1 MKTTL
6 YSFYKSLLAALL
18 LFVSVAGWG
27 QTVIDNSATGSNGTI
42 PTGWTGQNNV
52 TGQDI
57 SQKGSGGYYLV
68 EKTNTATDY
77 LVSNT
82 YDLSAYTSVTIEVSI
97 ATYGASST
105 TNLEAQISTNGGST
119 WTTTATSAGSVKSST
134 FIDTTIGFSGISL
147 TANTKFRFYD
157 PVAGVPSV
165 RIKSIVIKA
174 SGSACTT
181 PTQSFDSASVTK
193 TMGDAPF
200 TNTFT
205 PNSSGTVTYSSSN
218 TGVATV
224 DSTTGQVTL
233 VGPGTANIT
242 ATTAANGTYCAATQS
257 YTLNVTIPACTGP
270 TTAASAFTSN
280 TPDPNTPGTVALGWT
295 SGNGTNR
302 VAFVKATAFTAATPA
317 NNNTYNPD
325 HIFTG
330 AGTAFDGGKT
340 VYNSNGSSVSV
351 TNLTPNTAYNAK
363 VFEYL
368 GAAGSECYNTTP
380 LSGSFTTVSNA
391 PGVLDASNLA
401 DVSFDANWT
410 APTGNGS
417 AAYTYTLEYSTSSTF
432 ASNVTAITN
441 IASGTTTRAISGLT
455 PATNYYY
462 RVKVVNAGGS
472 SAWSATKQTTTKPSA
487 PPAPGAPTQ
496 ACGST
501 TYPAYGSGAP
511 YNTYYWQTTAN
522 GNSTANPGTS
532 FFTVT
537 ASGTYYVRALSGAS
551 NWSAATP
558 VNAVVINNP
567 VITAQP
573 ANKTVANGNTATF
586 SVTATDAG
594 SYQWQENNSGGW
606 VDITDGGN
614 YSGATTATLS
624 VANANIGMDGYTY
637 RVVVGGTAPCNGT
650 VTSNAATLTVTV
662 VTGSAAYFRSADTGN
677 WTNIATWQSSP
688 DNVNWYPAT
697 AVPTSSATQID
708 IRSGHTVSVTTDSQ
722 NGKNIHVY
730 GTLSLEEVFAV
741 ADDGTAAYD
750 LTVENGGIL
759 SFPNTK
765 DYTPTFGA
773 GATALYRATSLTS
786 FVNTSVVGNVLTD
799 NGGSGT
805 KMYFESGA
813 RFTVSISGSN
823 SLKSSGVTYFPNA
836 DANTTPILQIAT
848 GMAQMSSADKN
859 PTVINGRLEVAS
871 GATFTSSNGGDRTF
885 RDGIINNGSFSGGT
899 SNIYITGT
907 NAQLGGTGTT
917 TVGTNNSLIID
928 TGAVATQVTHMAI
941 TDGTVTVKGTLSNS
955 AHAYK
960 INANV
965 NIAAGG
971 KFVTYSEG
979 GFFGGPNSAIQ
990 EKTPELNTGST
1001 VEYSRAGDQTIT
1013 NAPVTTPS
1021 GANYQNLVVSGSGK
1035 KTTAPGSITVNEMTK
1050 VTSADAELIVPT
1062 PLDNTKIPNVFYA
1075 LGGINNQNGGKFIL
1089 ANDALLIQHTANRDN
1104 ADNANASI
1112 QVRRLFTWSDS
1123 DRKEYNYLSSPVK
1136 GQNMKEIFGGDAT
1149 NVPSVLKLNEATNLF
1164 VNASVADYAQ
1174 QGKGFAVKE
1183 AVKGYNN
1190 ETAQFVGKPNNGT
1203 FTTPITKT
1211 VASRGWNLIG
1221 NPYPSNLDLQQFYED
1236 NVKDNQHKI
1245 LPEFRYWD
1253 NRMNNT
1259 YTQYGGAYQGYSYAI
1274 YNANSREGNPAPG
1287 GDPGDPSSEPIS
1299 DTADPDLYRYAKVGQ
1314 GFVVRAAAMGSA
1326 NLEYKNTQRTLTQPD
1341 RGFFGRNE
1349 IQKDRYRLQL
1359 ITPDS
1364 LTMTQTILYIPNGLN
1379 SVGLE
1384 DSKHPSTNASDAFY
1398 SMEETSKLL
1407 INAKAP
1413 FQITD
1418 KVLLGN
1424 NHFIAGVYKI
1434 RAVNR
1439 LGIFANGQAIY
1450 LKDKKLN
1457 VMADLTQGD
1466 YTFTSE
1472 AGLFSDRFEIVYQP
1486 ETVLATEGTTKV
1498 SLEVYRDAGDFVIRS
1513 SEKAIELMEL
1523 YDASGRLVLSQKG
1536 NGKELRFAAAT
1547 LAEGIYVVK
1556 TRLKDGQELTKKI
1569 RNK

>member
-1 MKTTL
+1 M
-6 YSFYKSLLAALL
+6 LAALL

-27 QTVIDNSATGSNGTI
+27 QTTVLTEDFA
-42 PTGWTGQNNV
+42 
-52 TGQDI
+52 
-57 SQKGSGGYYLV
+57 
-68 EKTNTATDY
+68 
-77 LVSNT
+77 
-82 YDLSAYTSVTIEVSI
+82 AYTKGGNT
-97 ATYGASST
+97 TSS
-105 TNLEAQISTNGGST
+105 G
-119 WTTTATSAGSVKSST
+119 TTAPDGTDIYNPG
-134 FIDTTIGFSGISL
+134 TTVL
-147 TANTKFRFYD
+147 
-157 PVAGVPSV
+157 PAGVPSANFPTGT
-165 RIKSIVIKA
+165 KA
-174 SGSACTT
+174 YMAGGMVKLGSSSLAGSMTSKVVDLST
-181 PTQSFDSASVTK
+181 DGGNVTVSFDVKGWSAVEGDIKVTI
-193 TMGDAPF
+193 TGQAPK
-200 TNTFT
+200 
-205 PNSSGTVTYSSSN
+205 TVTYAALMSGSLESKSVSF
-218 TGVATV
+218 TGGVANSTV
-224 DSTTGQVTL
+224 K
-233 VGPGTANIT
+233 IE
-242 ATTAANGTYCAATQS
+242 TTAKRAFID
-257 YTLNVTIPACTGP
+257 NVKVQTGSTNTCTGP
-270 TTAASAFTSN
+270 TTAASALAATNVTTTSA
-280 TPDPNTPGTVALGWT
+280 DLGWT
-295 SGNGTNR
+295 SGNGSNR
-302 VAFVKATAFTAATPA
+302 VLFVKAGTFTSAAPA
-317 NNNTYNPD
+317 NNTTYTAD
-325 HIFTG
+325 LSFTG

-380 LSGSFTTVSNA
+380 LSGSFTTVSNV

-410 APTGNGS
+410 APTDNGG
-417 AAYTYTLEYSTSSTF
+417 AAYTYTLAYSTSSTF

-532 FFTVT
+532 SFTVT
-537 ASGTYYVRALSGAS
+537 ASGTYYVRALSGTS

-650 VTSNAATLTVTV
+650 VTSSAATLTVTV
-662 VTGSAAYFRSADTGN
+662 VTGSAAYFRSAATGN

-708 IRSGHTVSVTTDSQ
+708 IRSGHTVSVTTASQ

-765 DYTPTFGA
+765 NYTPTFGN

-848 GMAQMSSADKN
+848 GTAQMSSAASN

-955 AHAYK
+955 PHAYK

-965 NIAAGG
+965 NIEDGG

-979 GFFGGPNSAIQ
+979 GFFGGTNSAIQ
-990 EKTPELNTGST
+990 EKTPVLNTGST
-1001 VEYSRAGDQTIT
+1001 VEYSLAGDQTIT

-1075 LGGINNQNGGKFIL
+1075 LGGINNQNGGNFIL
-1089 ANDALLIQHTANRDN
+1089 GNDAQLMQNATAVNTN
-1104 ADNANASI
+1104 AKIEAQRKLS
-1112 QVRRLFTWSDS
+1112 LTE
-1123 DRKEYNYLSSPVK
+1123 DRKEYNYLISPVE
-1136 GQNMKEIFGGDAT
+1136 GQDMKSIIGEDAGNIQFVT
-1149 NVPSVLKLNEATNLF
+1149 KINEATSLF
-1164 VNASVADYAQ
+1164 VNAGDGPYV
-1174 QGKGFAVKE
+1174 KGLAYAVKE
-1183 AVKGYNN
+1183 TVPSYNEPGFDVAKFKGRPFNEDLDFHLYKTANNRGYNL
-1190 ETAQFVGKPNNGT
+1190 
-1203 FTTPITKT
+1203 
-1211 VASRGWNLIG
+1211 SG
-1221 NPYPSNLDLQQFYED
+1221 NPYPSNLDLDALYTASSNIEST
-1236 NVKDNQHKI
+1236 
-1245 LPEFRYWD
+1245 FRFWD
-1253 NRMNNT
+1253 NKVNNI
-1259 YTQYGGAYQGYSYAI
+1259 YVQQGVGYQGYSYAF
-1274 YNANSREGNPAPG
+1274 YNAPNGTGVAAPG
-1287 GDPGDPSSEPIS
+1287 GNGMSATGREPNHI
-1299 DTADPDLYRYAKVGQ
+1299 LKVGQ
-1314 GFVVRAAAMGSA
+1314 GFIIRVKSDAPVVAYPGTAATLSYR
-1326 NLEYKNTQRTLTQPD
+1326 NSQRIIDQTDAQ
-1341 RGFFGRNE
+1341 FFGKNADKTT
-1349 IQKDRYRLQL
+1349 KDRYWLEYV
-1359 ITPDS
+1359 TPAN
-1364 LTMTQTILYIPNGLN
+1364 LVINNAVVYFAGGNN
-1379 SVGLE
+1379 SFSADDTRFPG
-1384 DSKHPSTNASDAFY
+1384 SSDALY
-1398 SMEETSKLL
+1398 TMAEETKVL
-1407 INAKAP
+1407 INGRSPFEISDRISIGIKA
-1413 FQITD
+1413 FT
-1418 KVLLGN
+1418 
-1424 NHFIAGVYKI
+1424 AGTYKI
-1434 RAVNR
+1434 RVGKR
-1439 LGIFANGQAIY
+1439 EGIFATGQSIY
-1450 LKDKKLN
+1450 LKDKELGI
-1457 VMADLTQGD
+1457 VTDLAAGD
-1466 YTFTSE
+1466 YTFSSGSGEFTN
-1472 AGLFSDRFEIVYQP
+1472 RFEIVYKP
-1486 ETVLATEGTTKV
+1486 AVVLAADDASRTLT
-1498 SLEVYRDAGDFVIRS
+1498 EVYRDGSDFVVRADRTV
-1513 SEKAIELMEL
+1513 EQVEVF
-1523 YDASGRLVLSQKG
+1523 DASGRLLLKFSG
-1536 NGKELRFAAAT
+1536 TSREIRFSASY
-1547 LAEGIYVVK
+1547 LAEGIYVMK
-1556 TRLKDGQELTKKI
+1556 AQLKGGDTVTKKI
-1569 RNK
+1569 RK

>member
-27 QTVIDNSATGSNGTI
+27 QT
-42 PTGWTGQNNV
+42 
-52 TGQDI
+52 
-57 SQKGSGGYYLV
+57 
-68 EKTNTATDY
+68 
-77 LVSNT
+77 
-82 YDLSAYTSVTIEVSI
+82 
-97 ATYGASST
+97 
-105 TNLEAQISTNGGST
+105 
-119 WTTTATSAGSVKSST
+119 
-134 FIDTTIGFSGISL
+134 
-147 TANTKFRFYD
+147 
-157 PVAGVPSV
+157 
-165 RIKSIVIKA
+165 
-174 SGSACTT
+174 
-181 PTQSFDSASVTK
+181 
-193 TMGDAPF
+193 
-200 TNTFT
+200 
-205 PNSSGTVTYSSSN
+205 TVTYTVGDGSKPTTVSQTGTAPFGSSATYSQSYSSGRGQITSNNNATLELSGFAGNTISKITLNMRSN
-218 TGVATV
+218 TSSGAGSLTV
-224 DSTTGQVTL
+224 TAGSITISSISPAVPFNNASWYGAWPTSYVDIVKVPTAYAIQSGQ
-233 VGPGTANIT
+233 
-242 ATTAANGTYCAATQS
+242 
-257 YTLNVTIPACTGP
+257 NVTILINASANSLYINSYTIEYSPSCTAP
-270 TTAASAFTSN
+270 TTAASAFAATNVTTTSA
-280 TPDPNTPGTVALGWT
+280 DLGWT
-295 SGNGTNR
+295 SGNGTSR

-317 NNNTYNPD
+317 NNTTYTAD
-325 HIFTG
+325 ASFTG

-410 APTGNGS
+410 APTDNGG

-441 IASGTTTRAISGLT
+441 IASGTTTRTISGLT

-522 GNSTANPGTS
+522 GNSTAYPGTAS
-532 FFTVT
+532 YTVT
-537 ASGTYYVRALSGAS
+537 SSGIYYVRALSGAS
-551 NWSAATP
+551 NWSAATT

-650 VTSNAATLTVTV
+650 VTSSAATLTVTV
-662 VTGSAAYFRSADTGN
+662 VTGSAAYFRSAATGN

-708 IRSGHTVSVTTDSQ
+708 IRSGHTVSVTTASQ

-741 ADDGTAAYD
+741 ADDGTTAYD

-765 DYTPTFGA
+765 NYTPTFGN

-848 GMAQMSSADKN
+848 GTAQMSSAASN
-859 PTVINGRLEVAS
+859 PTVINGRLEVA
-871 GATFTSSNGGDRTF
+871 ARAKFTSSNGGTRTF
-885 RDGIINNGSFSGGT
+885 RDGFINNGEISNT
-899 SNIYITGT
+899 ASNIYITGT

-955 AHAYK
+955 PHAYK

-965 NIAAGG
+965 NIEDGG

-979 GFFGGPNSAIQ
+979 GFFGGTNSAIQ
-990 EKTPELNTGST
+990 EKTPVLNTGST
-1001 VEYSRAGDQTIT
+1001 VEYSRDGDQTIT
-1013 NAPVTTPS
+1013 NKTTSAGHPD
-1021 GANYQNLVVSGSGK
+1021 YVNLRISGSGV
-1035 KTTAPGSITVNEMTK
+1035 KTAKGEITVKEMT
-1050 VTSADAELIVPT
+1050 TLSSASATLLVPEYDILT
-1062 PLDNTKIPNVFYA
+1062 NPVYSVFYA
-1075 LGGINNQNGGKFIL
+1075 LGGISNTNGTSGNFVL
-1089 ANDALLIQHTANRDN
+1089 GNDAQLMQNATAVNTN
-1104 ADNANASI
+1104 AKIEAQRKLS
-1112 QVRRLFTWSDS
+1112 LTE
-1123 DRKEYNYLSSPVK
+1123 DRKEYNYLISPVE
-1136 GQNMKEIFGGDAT
+1136 GQDMKSIIGEDAGNIQFVT
-1149 NVPSVLKLNEATNLF
+1149 KINEATSLF
-1164 VNASVADYAQ
+1164 VNAGDGPYV
-1174 QGKGFAVKE
+1174 KGLAYAVKE
-1183 AVKGYNN
+1183 TVPSYNEPGFDVAKFKGRPFNEDLDFHLYKTANNRGYNL
-1190 ETAQFVGKPNNGT
+1190 
-1203 FTTPITKT
+1203 
-1211 VASRGWNLIG
+1211 SG
-1221 NPYPSNLDLQQFYED
+1221 NPYPSNLDLDALYTASSNIEST
-1236 NVKDNQHKI
+1236 
-1245 LPEFRYWD
+1245 FRFWD
-1253 NRMNNT
+1253 NKVNNI
-1259 YTQYGGAYQGYSYAI
+1259 YVQQGGGYQGYSYAF
-1274 YNANSREGNPAPG
+1274 YNAPNGTGVAAPG
-1287 GDPGDPSSEPIS
+1287 GNGMSATGREPNHI
-1299 DTADPDLYRYAKVGQ
+1299 LKVGQ
-1314 GFVVRAAAMGSA
+1314 GFIIRVKSDAPVVAYPGTAATLSYR
-1326 NLEYKNTQRTLTQPD
+1326 NSQRIIDQTDAQ
-1341 RGFFGRNE
+1341 FFGKNADKTT
-1349 IQKDRYRLQL
+1349 KDRYWLEYV
-1359 ITPDS
+1359 TPAN
-1364 LTMTQTILYIPNGLN
+1364 LVINNAVVYFAGGNN
-1379 SVGLE
+1379 SFSADDTRFPG
-1384 DSKHPSTNASDAFY
+1384 SSDALY
-1398 SMEETSKLL
+1398 TMAEETKVL
-1407 INAKAP
+1407 INGRSPFEISDRISIGIKA
-1413 FQITD
+1413 FT
-1418 KVLLGN
+1418 
-1424 NHFIAGVYKI
+1424 AGTYKI
-1434 RAVNR
+1434 RVGKR
-1439 LGIFANGQAIY
+1439 EGIFATGQSIY
-1450 LKDKKLN
+1450 LKDKELGI
-1457 VMADLTQGD
+1457 VTDLAAGD
-1466 YTFTSE
+1466 YTFSSGSGEFTN
-1472 AGLFSDRFEIVYQP
+1472 RFEIVYKP
-1486 ETVLATEGTTKV
+1486 AVVLAADDASRTLT
-1498 SLEVYRDAGDFVIRS
+1498 EVYRDGSDFVVRADRTV
-1513 SEKAIELMEL
+1513 EQVEVF
-1523 YDASGRLVLSQKG
+1523 DASGRLLLKFSG
-1536 NGKELRFAAAT
+1536 TSREIRFSASY
-1547 LAEGIYVVK
+1547 LAEGIYVMK
-1556 TRLKDGQELTKKI
+1556 AQLKEGQTVTKKI
-1569 RNK
+1569 RK